1 MSVRIQ
7 PEVFDVSRE
16 AEALRAGRPAVGAI
30 ASFIGYVRDI
40 HGDEAVTGLTLEHYP
55 GMAEKEIALIVEEA
69 KARWALEGV
78 SVVHRIGELK
88 PGDPIV
94 FVGVA
99 SQHRSDAFVACEFIM
114 DFLKTRAPFWKK
126 QQGPDGASEW
136 LDARES
142 DQDRL
147 EKWK

>member
-7 PEVFDVSRE
+7 IEPFDVSRE
-16 AEALRAGRPAVGAI
+16 TEALRAGHPAIGAI

-40 HGDEAVTGLTLEHYP
+40 HGDQPVTGLTLEHYP
-55 GMAEKEIALIVEEA
+55 GMAEKEIARIIEEA
-69 KARWALEGV
+69 KGRWALEAV
-78 SVVHRIGELK
+78 RVVHRVGELK

-99 SQHRSDAFVACEFIM
+99 SQHRGDAFAACEFIM

-126 QQGPDGASEW
+126 QQSPDGSAEW

-142 DQDRL
+142 DQTRL

>member
-1 MSVRIQ
+1 VSIRIQ
-7 PEVFDVSRE
+7 PEAFDVSRE
-16 AEALRAGRPAVGAI
+16 TEVLRAGKLAVGAI

-40 HGDEAVTGLTLEHYP
+40 HGDQPVTGLTLEHYP
-55 GMAEKEIALIVEEA
+55 GMAEKEIGEIVEKA
-69 KARWALEGV
+69 KSRWTLEGV

-99 SQHRSDAFVACEFIM
+99 SQHRGDAFAACEFIM

-126 QQGPDGASEW
+126 QQGPDGAFQW

-142 DQDRL
+142 DQTRL
-147 EKWK
+147 EKW